1 MPTKAIVVG
10 QNKIPD
16 KLKPIQFDFVLAD
29 HHLNTAKLF
38 PNDYQFVEL
47 ISKDYSLLNGFVYDI
62 IFAYDDEN
70 TRKGTLYFGKWND
83 GIVQDG
89 VVLE

>member
-16 KLKPIQFDFVLAD
+16 KLKPIQFDFVLANSVLTNQL
-29 HHLNTAKLF
+29 HKVLFF

-47 ISKDYSLLNGFVYDI
+47 ISKDYLIRDGFVYDI

-83 GIVQDG
+83 GII
-89 VVLE
+89 